1 MADNKSGRDKQAD
14 DEERRQR
21 ERAIETE
28 LERGD
33 EPEPPVD
40 EAVLDDVE
48 SDLESVSFPATG
60 ADVVAA
66 IGDREVD
73 AVDESYEL
81 AELIPDSDAETFEA
95 PTNVRVRVQRPT
107 VATAM
112 KRVVEATDRLPS
124 ADLGRSQ
131 RDAYEK
137 TFRELAAIDADD
149 DDEGI
154 RVMGDW
160 IVEQIREK
168 EKLPGSRAVRREAA
182 KFCRANGYEVRN
194 DEWLGV

>member
-33 EPEPPVD
+33 EPEPPID
-40 EAVLDDVE
+40 EGVLDDVE
-48 SDLESVSFPATG
+48 SDLEAVSFPATG

-73 AVDESYEL
+73 ATDESYAV
-81 AELIPDSDAETFEA
+81 AELVPDSDAETFEA
-95 PTNVRVRVQRPT
+95 PTDVRVRVQRPT

-112 KRVVEATDRLPS
+112 KRVVEATDRLS
-124 ADLGRSQ
+124 GADLGGSQ

-182 KFCRANGYEVRN
+182 DFCRSNGYEVRN

>member
-14 DEERRQR
+14 DEARRQR
-21 ERAIETE
+21 ERDLETE

-33 EPEPPVD
+33 EPEPSVD
-40 EAVLDDVE
+40 EAVLDEVE

-66 IGDREVD
+66 AGDREVD
-73 AVDESYEL
+73 AGDGSYAV
-81 AELIPDSDAETFEA
+81 AELVPDSDAETFEA
-95 PTNVRVRVQRPT
+95 PTDVRIRVQRPT
-107 VATAM
+107 VATAT
-112 KRVVEATDRLPS
+112 KRVVEATDRLSS
-124 ADLGRSQ
+124 ADLGGSQ
-131 RDAYEK
+131 RDAYVK

-154 RVMGDW
+154 RVVSDW
-160 IVEQIREK
+160 IVERIREK

-182 KFCRANGYEVRN
+182 RFCRSNGYEVRN

>member
-40 EAVLDDVE
+40 EADLDDVE
-48 SDLESVSFPATG
+48 SDLEAVSFPATG
-60 ADVVAA
+60 AAVVAA

-73 AVDESYEL
+73 ATDESYAV
-81 AELIPDSDAETFEA
+81 AELVPDSDAETFEA
-95 PTNVRVRVQRPT
+95 STDVRVRVQRPT

-112 KRVVEATDRLPS
+112 KRVVEATDRLS
-124 ADLGRSQ
+124 GADLGESQ

-154 RVMGDW
+154 RVIGDW

-182 KFCRANGYEVRN
+182 DFCRSNGYEVRN